1 MCMERYEGKNL
12 DEALENAARSKGCGK
27 EDLTYNI
34 VSEKQGLF
42 GFGSKVE
49 IEAYFDGDIEKFI
62 IKYLSTY
69 FDGIE
74 MQVDVK
80 CKKEDY
86 FFKVELDAENNAI
99 LIGKKGQ
106 TLQDINNV
114 VKAAASSA
122 FKKRV
127 IVVSDINGYKEEKY
141 HKECSMALRVAKT
154 VQKTK
159 INASLD
165 PMPNDERKAIHSYL
179 VNMPRI
185 RTVSEGDG
193 KERHIVIV
201 YDENK
206 H

>member
-1 MCMERYEGKNL
+1 MKKYVAKNL
-12 DEALENAARSKGCGK
+12 DEALANAAADKGCSI
-27 EDLTYNI
+27 ENLTYTI
-34 VSEKQGLF
+34 LEEKQGLL

-49 IEAYFDGDIEKFI
+49 IEAYFDGDIAQFI
-62 IKYLSTY
+62 KDYLNTY
-69 FDGIE
+69 FEGID
-74 MQVDVK
+74 MKVDVE
-80 CKKEDY
+80 CHKEDY
-86 FFKVELDAENNAI
+86 YFKVELNAENNAI
-99 LIGKKGQ
+99 LIGRNGA

-114 VKAAASSA
+114 VKAAASSK

-141 HKECSMALRVAKT
+141 QKECSIALRVAKT

-159 INASLD
+159 VNASLD
-165 PMPNDERKAIHSYL
+165 PMPNDERKAVHSYL
-179 VNMPRI
+179 VNMPKI

-193 KERHIVIV
+193 KDRHIVIV